1 MSTKHVLRRAH
12 GDGYGHREM
21 SPFRRDARFQEFV
34 TRLGM
39 MPYWEK
45 YGPPD
50 DCDLK
55 DGKLS
60 CR

>member
-1 MSTKHVLRRAH
+1 
-12 GDGYGHREM
+12 M
-21 SPFRRDARFQEFV
+21 SPFRRDVRFQDFV

-39 MPYWEK
+39 MPYWNK
-45 YGPPD
+45 NGPPD

-55 DGKLS
+55 DKRLS